1 MARKNIEKDTLTVN
15 AEKAMAEEGNVNL
28 NASIALQ
35 KAEARRKTLLN
46 VYKSENLV
54 PMYLSPMYRP
64 YVGNVMRVMI
74 NGISIYFKVDG
85 STQMIPQ
92 TFADEITA
100 RRMAID
106 AILTKQNRMSDDGV
120 LSAEQCEVYADI
132 VIR

>member
-1 MARKNIEKDTLTVN
+1 MARKNIEKDVLTVN

-28 NASIALQ
+28 NASVALQ

-46 VYKSENLV
+46 VYKSEDLV

-106 AILTKQNRMSDDGV
+106 AILTKQNRMSDV
-120 LSAEQCEVYADI
+120 SSNAEASPGELELF
-132 VIR
+132 

>member
-1 MARKNIEKDTLTVN
+1 MAKKNIEKDMVTLH
-15 AEKAMAEEGNVNL
+15 AEEQLKENGNVNL

-35 KAEARRKTLLN
+35 KAEARRRTLLKT
-46 VYKSENLV
+46 YKEEDLV

-85 STQMIPQ
+85 STQMIPK

-106 AILTKQNRMSDDGV
+106 DILTKQNRMSEV
-120 LSAEQCEVYADI
+120 SSNAEGSPGELELF
-132 VIR
+132 

>member
-1 MARKNIEKDTLTVN
+1 MARKNIEKDALTVN

-74 NGISIYFKVDG
+74 NGISIYFIYAFCSYKE
-85 STQMIPQ
+85 
-92 TFADEITA
+92 F
-100 RRMAID
+100 
-106 AILTKQNRMSDDGV
+106 IL
-120 LSAEQCEVYADI
+120 
-132 VIR
+132 